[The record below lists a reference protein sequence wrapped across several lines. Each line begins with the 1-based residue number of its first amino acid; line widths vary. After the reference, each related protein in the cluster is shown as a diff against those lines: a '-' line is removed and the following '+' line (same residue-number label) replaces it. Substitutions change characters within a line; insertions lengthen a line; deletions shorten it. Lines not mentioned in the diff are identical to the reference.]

1 MIDFSGKLVLA
12 PLAGVSDSNY
22 RLICRRLGA
31 DITWSEMVSADG
43 LVYSWE
49 KNKFLLDFSDEER
62 PLGIQLF
69 GAEPE
74 TMGKAAAGVA
84 RLAPDFIDLNFGCPV
99 KKVVRRNGGASLM
112 RTPDLIGRIT
122 EAVVKN
128 SGQVPVTAKIRS
140 GWSDKELNYLEVGRI
155 LVEAGARAV
164 CIHPRTRVQAFSGKS
179 RWEHIGHLVREL
191 PVPVI
196 GSGDIFEPDDAA
208 GMLEQTGCAAVMI
221 GRGVMGNPWL
231 FQRARCVLDGRP
243 DPGAPA
249 ARQRLAMALEHA
261 RLTVA
266 QRGEPHGVIFMR
278 KHFASYTRGL
288 TAGAALRQ
296 RLFRA
301 ESLAEVES
309 LFESYLAE
317 TECTGGETE
326 PGKQD
331 QD

>member
-49 KNKFLLDFSDEER
+49 KNRFLLEFNDEER

-69 GAEPE
+69 GSEPE
-74 TMGKAAAGVA
+74 IMGQAAAAVA
-84 RLAPDFIDLNFGCPV
+84 RLGPDFIDLNFGCPV

-112 RTPDLIGRIT
+112 RSPDLIGRIT
-122 EAVVKN
+122 EMVVKN
-128 SGQVPVTAKIRS
+128 SGEVPVTAKIRS
-140 GWSDKELNYLEVGRI
+140 GWSDKELNYLQVGRI

-164 CIHPRTRVQAFSGKS
+164 CIHARTRGQAFSGSS
-179 RWEHIGHLVREL
+179 RWEHIANLAREL

-196 GSGDIFEPDDAA
+196 GSGDIFEPQDALR
-208 GMLEQTGCAAVMI
+208 MFEQTGCAAVMI
-221 GRGVMGNPWL
+221 GRGIMGNPWL
-231 FQRARCVLDGRP
+231 FQRTRCVLDGRP
-243 DPGAPA
+243 DPGAPV
-249 ARQRLAMALEHA
+249 ARQRLALALEHA
-261 RLTVA
+261 RMTVA
-266 QRGEPHGVIFMR
+266 QRGEPHGVVFMR

-288 TAGAALRQ
+288 LAGAALRQ

-301 ESLAEVES
+301 ENLEQVEN
-309 LFESYLAE
+309 LFENYLE
-317 TECTGGETE
+317 ESESTLQGSSINEGEE
-326 PGKQD
+326 
-331 QD
+331 